1 MQNSLPTDRH
11 VTLTDRVWAMTES
24 APWIRLCTLPSY
36 IAGPYTKMSSD
47 NVTIENAI
55 RMYFKYKTDV
65 RILNS
70 TSNTCIWN
78 IAQQWRWPIIGEKF
92 SWVDLL
98 PTRYWGSRGSP
109 YSDYFV
115 IILKVPRCMRSNASA
130 LLNSLPKKSPIRSF
144 HISTC
149 LETRITGRLTRLR
162 ILFLISR
169 IVNF

>member
-70 TSNTCIWN
+70 TSNTCI
-78 IAQQWRWPIIGEKF
+78 
-92 SWVDLL
+92 
-98 PTRYWGSRGSP
+98 
-109 YSDYFV
+109 
-115 IILKVPRCMRSNASA
+115 
-130 LLNSLPKKSPIRSF
+130 
-144 HISTC
+144 
-149 LETRITGRLTRLR
+149 
-162 ILFLISR
+162 
-169 IVNF
+169 